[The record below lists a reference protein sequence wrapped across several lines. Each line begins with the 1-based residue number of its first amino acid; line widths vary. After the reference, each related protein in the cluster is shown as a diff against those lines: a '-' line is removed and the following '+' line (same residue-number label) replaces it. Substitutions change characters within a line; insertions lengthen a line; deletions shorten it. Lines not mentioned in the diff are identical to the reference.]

1 MPVSRQRPSK
11 DEKKTSAQ
19 TCLICGGKKAKYTSK
34 SIMHSKEGKL
44 PWCKD
49 CLTDLYDGFYRRFE
63 DSNRAM
69 VELCKFMNYPYF
81 STTFESARQRSE
93 KGEIDILGAYFS
105 TVHTKTDKLSTFLD
119 SDIFPD
125 GTSSSLS
132 EKDVTIASEALSK
145 AEKAITKGKLKNKE
159 DLETLFGAGYTDDEY
174 RAMKKKYD
182 FLKNNYPGKTS
193 MHIEA
198 LATYVTYK
206 VKQEFATATN
216 DDKASKIWANLADAA
231 ATNAKINPSQLSQR
245 DLQNGAGSFAE
256 ISEIVEQA
264 KDIIPILPKFKY
276 EPVDCPDF
284 LLWEFIN
291 YERDLSGLPL
301 CEYKD
306 VYGFLDKRKKEYLKQ
321 YGDPYGIFENDP
333 TENNRPKIETFIKTD
348 AEEMIDS
355 EIDVFETGKDG
366 DD

>member
-11 DEKKTSAQ
+11 DEEKASAQ
-19 TCLICGGKKAKYTSK
+19 TCLICGRKKARYTSK
-34 SIMHSKEGKL
+34 SIMHSKGGKL

-105 TVHTKTDKLSTFLD
+105 TVHTKIDKLSTFLD
-119 SDIFPD
+119 SDIFPE
-125 GTSSSLS
+125 GTSNSLS
-132 EKDVTIASEALSK
+132 AKDITVASEALEK

-216 DDKASKIWANLADAA
+216 DDKASKIWANLADTA

-264 KDIIPILPKFKY
+264 KDIIPILPQFKNQ
-276 EPVDCPDF
+276 PRDAADF
-284 LLWEFIN
+284 IIWQYIN

-301 CEYKD
+301 CAYKD
-306 VYGFLDKRKKEYLKQ
+306 VYKFFDERKEAYIKQ

-333 TENNRPKIETFIKTD
+333 TESNRDKIESFIRT
-348 AEEMIDS
+348 EEEDKIDS
-355 EIDVFETGKDG
+355 DLDAFEDG
-366 DD
+366 GDQ

>member
-11 DEKKTSAQ
+11 DEEKASAQ
-19 TCLICGGKKAKYTSK
+19 TCLICGRKKARYTSK
-34 SIMHSKEGKL
+34 SIMHSKGGKL

-119 SDIFPD
+119 SDIFPE
-125 GTSSSLS
+125 GTSNSLS
-132 EKDVTIASEALSK
+132 AKDITVASEALEK

-206 VKQEFATATN
+206 VKQEFATAAS
-216 DDKASKIWANLADAA
+216 DDKASKIWANLADSA

-264 KDIIPILPKFKY
+264 KDIIPILPQFKNQ
-276 EPVDCPDF
+276 PRDAADF
-284 LLWEFIN
+284 IIWQYIN

-301 CEYKD
+301 CAYKD
-306 VYGFLDKRKKEYLKQ
+306 VYKFFDERKEAYIKQ

-333 TENNRPKIETFIKTD
+333 TESNREKIESFIRT
-348 AEEMIDS
+348 EEEDKIDS
-355 EIDVFETGKDG
+355 ELDAFEDG
-366 DD
+366 GDQ